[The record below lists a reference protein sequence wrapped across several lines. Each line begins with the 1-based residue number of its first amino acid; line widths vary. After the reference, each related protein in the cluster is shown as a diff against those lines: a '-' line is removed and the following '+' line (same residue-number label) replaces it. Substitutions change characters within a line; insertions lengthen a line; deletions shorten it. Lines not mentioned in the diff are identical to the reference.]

1 MGTAGVRLSLLG
13 SEPVTQS
20 GAGPSDAAL
29 VVAARARERWAEEAL
44 FRRHARMAN
53 GLAFRLMG
61 NDADVDDLVQD
72 AFFAAFSALD
82 RIENPQAFGGW
93 LAAIVVRTA
102 HKRLRRRRL
111 MTRLG
116 LVRTEP
122 VDLDR
127 VVSRTVPPD
136 VGVELRA
143 IYALVDRLPAGERV
157 ALVLRRV
164 EGLNLEEVARRMGL
178 SLATVKRR
186 LAAAQSRLDGMLA
199 GRTP

>member
-1 MGTAGVRLSLLG
+1 VGTAGVRLSLLG